1 MIRLMCKT
9 GATFI
14 QKKHWPVGSKSR
26 ARVVQQ
32 NIRCSSPGQP
42 AGRQYLYRSV
52 KYARKAI
59 FSMGTLS
66 HRMSQTP
73 AIQQE
78 SSEWSIS
85 NQTPYSFQDT
95 RQGQHVLPHD
105 KSNVRYTFM
114 HLHHNNGKQGGTCPI
129 RIHGHLRIQD
139 KARMF
144 LLIQMVQVEEEMNVF
159 PLNSVETLE
168 DLEKRLL
175 NNGLK
180 QRMTNTLS
188 LSGGHT
194 MKKTIWRIASKVFT
208 TNLAKSLNWCGRG
221 HKRGLKQTACGQLI
235 IAAAGK
241 NPTLPAPTEAEA
253 EKCLKDYL
261 RLAPARR

>member
-14 QKKHWPVGSKSR
+14 QKNSIGQLGARAEQEWCNKTSDVQGRPFSPWEHSAIVCHRPLPYNKSLL
-26 ARVVQQ
+26 
-32 NIRCSSPGQP
+32 SG
-42 AGRQYLYRSV
+42 QYLTRPHI
-52 KYARKAI
+52 AFRIQDKANM
-59 FSMGTLS
+59 FY
-66 HRMSQTP
+66 H
-73 AIQQE
+73 
-78 SSEWSIS
+78 
-85 NQTPYSFQDT
+85 
-95 RQGQHVLPHD
+95 
-105 KSNVRYTFM
+105 M

>member
-1 MIRLMCKT
+1 MQGRP
-9 GATFI
+9 F
-14 QKKHWPVGSKSR
+14 
-26 ARVVQQ
+26 
-32 NIRCSSPGQP
+32 SPWEHSG
-42 AGRQYLYRSV
+42 
-52 KYARKAI
+52 
-59 FSMGTLS
+59 
-66 HRMSQTP
+66 HHMSQTP

-95 RQGQHVLPHD
+95 RQSQQVLPHAPTTQQWQTGW
-105 KSNVRYTFM
+105 NMPNTYTWPSQDTRQGQDVLSHTNAPTAQQGPSRRFI
-114 HLHHNNGKQGGTCPI
+114 NNQCTPVDRTVLEALREMDLKITYLTSLVESFVGGR
-129 RIHGHLRIQD
+129 RILPPQQVQD
-139 KARMF
+139 
-144 LLIQMVQVEEEMNVF
+144 EEEMNIF
-159 PLNSVETLE
+159 PLNSMETLE

-208 TNLAKSLNWCGRG
+208 PNLAKSLNWCGRG
-221 HKRGLKQTACGQLI
+221 DKRGLKQTACGQLI
-235 IAAAGK
+235 IAAAVK
-241 NPTLPAPTEAEA
+241 NPALPAPTEAEA

-261 RLAPARR
+261 RLASAGR

>member
-1 MIRLMCKT
+1 MLVNNDKVDVQDRCHLHP
-9 GATFI
+9 
-14 QKKHWPVGSKSR
+14 KKQHWPVGSKSR

-95 RQGQHVLPHD
+95 RQGQHVLPHAPTPQQWQTGW
-105 KSNVRYTFM
+105 NMPNTYTWPSQDTR
-114 HLHHNNGKQGGTCPI
+114 QG
-129 RIHGHLRIQD
+129 QD
-139 KARMF
+139 
-144 LLIQMVQVEEEMNVF
+144 VPSHTN
-159 PLNSVETLE
+159 VETLE